1 MESSA
6 SLGDIAGLVDLAGLA
21 DSAWRNVL
29 EIVLSNPV
37 HTDISIPKLHV
48 PHPSIV
54 EGFEKHLDGLAG
66 QIGNYRF
73 PLPDGREFHVRE
85 YAEMFMAHWDNVSA
99 VRNPLGHLL
108 KDAPLWMRGGI
119 LPAAA
124 VAVVRTLWIRSKAK
138 RRIKTQRK
146 RPD

>member
-1 MESSA
+1 MESA
-6 SLGDIAGLVDLAGLA
+6 AGLGDISSLVNLAGLA

-29 EIVLSNPV
+29 EMVLSNPV
-37 HTDISIPKLHV
+37 HTDLSIPKFHL

-85 YAEMFMAHWDNVSA
+85 YAETFLAHWDNISA
-99 VRNPLGHLL
+99 IRNPLGHLL

-119 LPAAA
+119 LPAATVA
-124 VAVVRTLWIRSKAK
+124 VARTLWTSSKAK
-138 RRIKTQRK
+138 RRIKTERR
-146 RPD
+146 RPV

>member
-1 MESSA
+1 MESGA
-6 SLGDIAGLVDLAGLA
+6 GLGDISGLVDLAGLA
-21 DSAWRNVL
+21 DSAWRSVL
-29 EIVLSNPV
+29 ELVLSTPV
-37 HTDISIPKLHV
+37 HTDVSVPKLHV
-48 PHPSIV
+48 PHPSIID
-54 EGFEKHLDGLAG
+54 GFEKHLDGLAG

-85 YAEMFMAHWDNVSA
+85 YADMFMAHWDNISA

-124 VAVVRTLWIRSKAK
+124 VAVARILWTSSKAK

-146 RPD
+146 K